1 MQELFDSLEVE
12 GLVCKTGL
20 YEWGEK
26 WGFPPVYCLTELG
39 RAAAQELLRDE
50 SGLSETEQ
58 PGGHV
63 D

>member
-1 MQELFDSLEVE
+1 VR
-12 GLVCKTGL
+12 KTGL

-26 WGFPPVYCLTELG
+26 CGFQSVYCLTTLG
-39 RAAAQELLRDE
+39 RAVAKELLRDE